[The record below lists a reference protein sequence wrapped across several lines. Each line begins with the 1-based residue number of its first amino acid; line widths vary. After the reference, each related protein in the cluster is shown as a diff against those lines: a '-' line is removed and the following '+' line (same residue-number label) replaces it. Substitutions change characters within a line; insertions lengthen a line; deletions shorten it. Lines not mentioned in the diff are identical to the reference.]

1 VAVLLTVTSVWKI
14 DEYIPDALY
23 DSWETVRDLAI
34 EWMIK
39 QSPAARPP
47 QTDHVSDHIPW
58 TPTVLDHPRAGRTWT
73 WDLRADPS

>member
-1 VAVLLTVTSVWKI
+1 MLLTVTAVWKI

-39 QSPAARPP
+39 LGIVGKGAKSGGA
-47 QTDHVSDHIPW
+47 TTSDG
-58 TPTVLDHPRAGRTWT
+58 PRE
-73 WDLRADPS
+73 